1 MDTLAKT
8 RGSPEARNI
17 PLHEFLPRGSPM
29 DMAVQ
34 SLRQFERP
42 PAPRF
47 APMWARRSLY
57 PCRHRHPDRGGLL
70 RDV

>member
-17 PLHEFLPRGSPM
+17 PLHEFLPQGSPM

-34 SLRQFERP
+34 SLRRFERQ

-47 APMWARRSLY
+47 APMRTRRTLSLPAP
-57 PCRHRHPDRGGLL
+57 PC
-70 RDV
+70 